1 MGISRRILPPGRAAC
16 QTVADPSPRL
26 FFPQSRGTSLASF
39 KAMHATFLQKVF
51 ITMFAGFCASGLIE
65 CWKWTIKANDS
76 INAPS
81 SWQHT
86 QAAASH
92 Q

>member
-1 MGISRRILPPGRAAC
+1 
-16 QTVADPSPRL
+16 
-26 FFPQSRGTSLASF
+26 
-39 KAMHATFLQKVF
+39 MHATFLQKVF

>member
-1 MGISRRILPPGRAAC
+1 MH
-16 QTVADPSPRL
+16 PS
-26 FFPQSRGTSLASF
+26 
-39 KAMHATFLQKVF
+39 FLQKVI
-51 ITMFAGFCASGLIE
+51 ITMIAGLCACGLIE

-81 SWQHT
+81 SWQNT
-86 QAAASH
+86 QSAK